1 MKNKSPVNALRAG
14 TIATFFKGGALAAT
28 LLWHLASRSAWL
40 LLSAYSCPL
49 PTKVEVWAGLG
60 GFLLG
65 LMPWT
70 LVPCKQGM
78 GRLWLVR
85 NGCGSLLT
93 DLENI
98 QIRQGMFENTVFV
111 IEKML

>member
-1 MKNKSPVNALRAG
+1 MKNKSPTNALRAG
-14 TIATFFKGGALAAT
+14 TVCTFFKGGALVLA
-28 LLWHLASRSAWL
+28 LLWHLASGSAWL
-40 LLSAYSCPL
+40 PLSSYSCPL
-49 PTKVEVWAGLG
+49 PTKVEVWAGMG

-65 LMPWT
+65 LKPWT
-70 LVPCKQGM
+70 G
-78 GRLWLVR
+78 GLWLMR

-111 IEKML
+111 IEKIL